1 MSDGDTGVD
10 PEDEFDDDDDFD
22 DEDDD
27 DFDDD
32 EADLDDP
39 NLVPAATATA
49 VLDYLV
55 RAVVDDPDSVVIDP
69 VEGRNGTTLQVRVA
83 PGDMGRVIGK
93 RGRVANSIRTVVRAA
108 AAKDGVDADVDFVD

>member
-1 MSDGDTGVD
+1 MSDVE
-10 PEDEFDDDDDFD
+10 PEDDVDEDEDEDEFEDEDDFDDDDED

-27 DFDDD
+27 
-32 EADLDDP
+32 A
-39 NLVPAATATA
+39 NRVPAATATA

-69 VEGRNGTTLQVRVA
+69 TEGRNGITLQVRVA